1 MTVRLAV
8 LTCSAVASLVL
19 VAVAVVLWRA
29 AEDRTMALA
38 SAQTTAVAEAVR
50 LGADTDQLLDSV
62 ARTDL
67 GARGLLGVRG
77 PDGWTV
83 GTVHAAATPTAP
95 ASAPGET
102 VVDAPGGTAVVR
114 TVPTEG
120 GLVTVEAFL
129 PDGTVWSAVRSDYVL
144 LGLVGVTAV
153 ALAALAAAIAVR
165 PTLGKL
171 AALQRAVASLGHGEL
186 GDIDSAVRITGPPEL
201 ARIGAG
207 LNRVSRRVRDLVT
220 RERAMVADLSHRM
233 RTPLTALRL
242 DADSIGPGPL
252 ADRIR
257 EAVATLDA
265 DLADVIRSAEKQPD
279 RVSAACDAVQVV
291 RTRMRFWTALADHQG
306 RPCRLDCEVAEA
318 HVGVDAADVAAV
330 VDALV
335 TNVFQHTSPT
345 TPLEVTVVKHAGW
358 VNLVVEDGGVG
369 IGDTS
374 TALRRG
380 VSGRGSTGLGLAIA
394 RETAASC
401 GGSIRIDRGRL
412 GGARIHLRLSELGV
426 QHSPSDPR
434 ACRILPRYRERDRL
448 TDH

>member
-1 MTVRLAV
+1 MTVRLVA
-8 LTCSAVASLVL
+8 LTATAVATLVL
-19 VAVAVVLWRA
+19 FAVAVALWRA
-29 AEDRTMALA
+29 TEDRTMAMA
-38 SAQTTAVAEAVR
+38 ATQTTAVAEAVR

-62 ARTDL
+62 ARMEL

-83 GTVHAAATPTAP
+83 GTVHAPPAVASTPGAALV
-95 ASAPGET
+95 E
-102 VVDAPGGTAVVR
+102 APGGMAVVR

-120 GLVTVEAFL
+120 GPVTVEAFI
-129 PDGTVWSAVRSDYVL
+129 PDGTVWSAVRADYAV
-144 LGLVGVTAV
+144 LGLVGLTAV
-153 ALAALAAAIAVR
+153 CLATLTAAIAVR

-171 AALQRAVASLGHGEL
+171 AVLHRAVAALGHGEL
-186 GDIDSAVRITGPPEL
+186 ADLDSAVRITGPPEL
-201 ARIGAG
+201 ARIGVG
-207 LNRVSRRVRDLVT
+207 LNGVSRRVRDLVS
-220 RERAMVADLSHRM
+220 RERAIVADLSHRM

-257 EAVATLDA
+257 QAVATLDG
-265 DLADVIRSAEKQPD
+265 DLAEVIRSAEKQPHE
-279 RVSAACDAVQVV
+279 VSAACDAVQVV

-306 RPCRLDCEVAEA
+306 RPCRLDCAVAEA
-318 HVGVDAADVAAV
+318 KVGVDASDVAAV

-335 TNVFQHTSPT
+335 TNVFQHTSTT
-345 TPLEVTVVKHAGW
+345 TPIEVTVVKHAGW
-358 VNLVVEDGGVG
+358 VNLVVEDGGMG
-369 IGDTS
+369 IADTN

-394 RETAASC
+394 RQTAASC

-448 TDH
+448 TEH

>member
-1 MTVRLAV
+1 MRRMTVRLVA
-8 LTCSAVASLVL
+8 LTSSAVATLVL
-19 VAVAVVLWRA
+19 FAVAIALWGA

-38 SAQTTAVAEAVR
+38 AAQTTTVAQAVR

-62 ARTDL
+62 ARTEL
-67 GARGLLGVRG
+67 GGRGLLGVRG

-83 GTVHAAATPTAP
+83 GTVHVAP
-95 ASAPGET
+95 ASARPPGEAL
-102 VVDAPGGTAVVR
+102 VDAPGGVAVVR
-114 TVPTEG
+114 TVATAG
-120 GLVTVEAFL
+120 GPVTVEAFI
-129 PDGTVWSAVRSDYVL
+129 PDGTVWSAVRADYAV
-144 LGLVGVTAV
+144 LGLVGGTAV
-153 ALAALAAAIAVR
+153 GLATLAAALAVR
-165 PTLGKL
+165 PTLDKL
-171 AALQRAVASLGHGEL
+171 VTLHRAVAVLGRGDVGEL
-186 GDIDSAVRITGPPEL
+186 ASAVRIAGPPEL

-207 LNRVSRRVRDLVT
+207 LNSVSRRVRDLVS

-257 EAVATLDA
+257 EAVATLDG
-265 DLADVIRSAEKQPD
+265 DLAEVIRSAEEQPHQ
-279 RVSAACDAVQVV
+279 VSAACDVVPVV
-291 RTRMRFWTALADHQG
+291 RTRMRFWTALAEHQG
-306 RPCRLDCEVAEA
+306 RPCRLDCAVDEA
-318 HVGVDAADVAAV
+318 KVGVDASDVAAV

-345 TPLEVTVVKHAGW
+345 TPIEVTVVKHAGW

-369 IGDTS
+369 IADIN

-380 VSGRGSTGLGLAIA
+380 ASGRGSTGLGLAIA
-394 RETAASC
+394 RQTAASC

-412 GGARIHLRLSELGV
+412 GGARVHLRLSELGV

-448 TDH
+448 